1 MVVAVMASEAAATAE
16 AAIVVIVV
24 VIITAVTVTAV
35 VLPSFNKDWETN
47 GKEPPRRTR
56 NRKPVTTQGTQGPH
70 QRGCQGS
77 EAVDQV
83 LEGLDTWLRIPT
95 TACITCVKG
104 KTRFRSF
111 KVGSASSCL

>member
-47 GKEPPRRTR
+47 GKEPPRR
-56 NRKPVTTQGTQGPH
+56 NPGPTPARMSGF
-70 QRGCQGS
+70 RG
-77 EAVDQV
+77 
-83 LEGLDTWLRIPT
+83 R
-95 TACITCVKG
+95 
-104 KTRFRSF
+104 RS
-111 KVGSASSCL
+111 GP